1 MEENSGPDPLSM
13 HSLLT
18 ELNDL
23 LSTTYRLNVSDM
35 SYKTKLYVRVPRT
48 SSNRSFQ
55 NSKEW
60 VDTAIQIAGSKQAG
74 TYEAAY
80 WIANH
85 LLRFYRDSVHQW
97 GMQQRRC
104 FRTVQNPLV
113 CAMSREKAS
122 FRYTHPDV
130 LAQVEA
136 TDEGNKR
143 KLSEIN
149 EVDILSI
156 KRKMQ
161 RKEGRIK
168 AL

>member
-1 MEENSGPDPLSM
+1 
-13 HSLLT
+13 
-18 ELNDL
+18 
-23 LSTTYRLNVSDM
+23 
-35 SYKTKLYVRVPRT
+35 
-48 SSNRSFQ
+48 
-55 NSKEW
+55 
-60 VDTAIQIAGSKQAG
+60 
-74 TYEAAY
+74 
-80 WIANH
+80 
-85 LLRFYRDSVHQW
+85 
-97 GMQQRRC
+97 
-104 FRTVQNPLV
+104 
-113 CAMSREKAS
+113 MSREKAS